1 MNASIL
7 TLVHDRAGALSNTL
21 AGIARG
27 SLLPTEVVIV
37 HINEKPYPL
46 SPYPF
51 TIRQVLLDSGS
62 SLNLSEA
69 RNLAMA
75 YSANEFNIFL
85 DVDCIPGVQLLARYL
100 AAFGKEDILW
110 SGRVRYLPQNAM
122 SLPAWENKLHALS
135 DPDPVR
141 GKVTHLPYTLFWSL
155 NFACSKAVFD
165 RIGGFDTRYVG
176 YGAEDT
182 DFAFTARDKSVKLGT
197 VGATAFHQYHPS
209 YAPPL
214 NHLERIVEN
223 AMLFKRKWHQWPM
236 EGWLEK
242 FKALGYIHWNDAQIH
257 LLRTPTPDE
266 LNATLR

>member
-1 MNASIL
+1 MNATIL

-27 SLLPTEVVIV
+27 NSLPTEVVIV
-37 HINEKPYPL
+37 HVNEEPYPL
-46 SPYPF
+46 SSYPF

-75 YSANEFNIFL
+75 HSTNEFNIFL
-85 DVDCIPGVQLLARYL
+85 DVDCIPDVQLLARYL
-100 AAFGKEDILW
+100 AAFGREDILW
-110 SGRVRYLPQNAM
+110 SGRVRYLPENTM
-122 SLPAWENKLHALS
+122 NLSAWENKLHELS

-141 GKVTHLPYTLFWSL
+141 STITHFPYALFWSL
-155 NFACSKAVFD
+155 NFACSKTLFD
-165 RIGGFDTRYVG
+165 HIGGFDTRYVG

-197 VGATAFHQYHPS
+197 VDAIAFHQYHPS
-209 YAPPL
+209 YSPPL

-242 FKALGYIHWNDAQIH
+242 FKALGHIEWSSEQIR
-257 LLRTPTPDE
+257 LLRLPTPDE
-266 LNATLR
+266 LMATLK